1 MRATVIIRGFF
12 TYPWAIH
19 GIYVTVVAVGRL
31 GNAIRAALVRYRRRF
46 LPALSLTCVLAG
58 VIIAFDGVRDARAH
72 NAALRQL
79 FCERETKRLA
89 AAGWKPLPCSE
100 VTYPPS
106 LQLIGDRDI
115 WTPILLGGYVATFGA
130 IVLVA
135 MLPRRKA

>member
-1 MRATVIIRGFF
+1 MRATAIIRGFF

-19 GIYVTVVAVGRL
+19 GIAVTVVAVERL
-31 GNAIRAALVRYRRRF
+31 ANSIRAALVRYRRRF

-79 FCERETKRLA
+79 FCERETPRLA
-89 AAGWKPLPCSE
+89 AAGWKLLPCSQ

-106 LQLIGDRDI
+106 LQLIGDRVI
-115 WTPILLGGYVATFGA
+115 WTPIVFGGYVATFGA
-130 IVLVA
+130 IVFVA